1 MYISEL
7 YFKTTDEIEKYRET
21 HPDRIN
27 ILKKANTWNKDTYGE
42 TDPDIDELLTYLDA
56 LRSQ

>member
-1 MYISEL
+1 MLNFKLNKEL
-7 YFKTTDEIEKYRET
+7 VFKVKGQRGAALRYAIT
-21 HPDRIN
+21 
-27 ILKKANTWNKDTYGE
+27 ANKDTYGE